1 MVPLYI
7 LGRDIAPRNTTSA
20 IKLRLVRYYDVPER
34 RGTKDI
40 KYTECVLHDKE
51 GLVLHSTVANDLV
64 EKFSGMFKES
74 EEENVAESP
83 NVPFNGGLLAWS
95 NVADAGEDGGSVAD
109 WRWPRL
115 LVDRED
121 DHKYNE
127 AIDAGAVK
135 RPLLD
140 EFSSTKSSKKTK
152 EDHVKCE
159 KLD

>member
-51 GLVLHSTVANDLV
+51 GTVLHSTVANDLV

-74 EEENVAESP
+74 KEENVAESP
-83 NVPFNGGLLAWS
+83 NVPVNL
-95 NVADAGEDGGSVAD
+95 DKD
-109 WRWPRL
+109 
-115 LVDRED
+115 
-121 DHKYNE
+121 NE
-127 AIDAGAVK
+127 AIDAEAVK